1 MAAAVER
8 LSKTQQREDTRR
20 RILKSAAEVF
30 SSKGFYGSV
39 VDDIVKASGTSK
51 GAVYFYFES
60 KEQIFFSLVEDYV
73 TTLAQEMHLA
83 VQRGRGLVGQVEAAV
98 ATLVRSF
105 HAHPALARIVLLDW
119 PMAGAE
125 FQGKRIALK
134 GMLVE
139 ILRGYLDRAVQD
151 HRIETQDTELAAYV
165 WIGAIGEV
173 VVRWLNTGR
182 PAPLEDVIV
191 PLTRLLLSSVGL
203 VPADRLTADSPA
215 TMKSRPTPSP
225 AT

>member
-1 MAAAVER
+1 MVSAVER

-20 RILKSAAEVF
+20 KILDSAAQVF
-30 SSKGFYGSV
+30 ASKGFHGSV

-73 TTLAQEMHLA
+73 SNLAQELHLA
-83 VQRGRGLVGQVEAAV
+83 VHRGRGLVAQVEAAV

-105 HAHPALARIVLLDW
+105 QGHPAQARIVLLDW

-151 HRIETQDTELAAYV
+151 GRIDPQDTELAAYV

-182 PAPLEDVIV
+182 PAPLEDVIA
-191 PLTRLLLSSVGL
+191 PLTRLLLNSVGL
-203 VPADRLTADSPA
+203 VP
-215 TMKSRPTPSP
+215 TPSAAP
-225 AT
+225 